1 VRNPPVED
9 EFLSASPSNLPP
21 AASPAPDHAAVW
33 KDEVSARVRA
43 HRSGRPRIPEN
54 QPVLPGMESTTP
66 SSVAA
71 RVAERYSRV
80 PSWRDAM
87 AAEAASQAAAAAAA
101 LSAAPNPARPPAK
114 PQTAESTAAP
124 IAQPPASLFAEPESV
139 GSAPA
144 PAPRRARTAAAPK
157 SAKTEPAAFQP
168 DLIRYSV
175 STDSLPAPR
184 SAPAQARAQAFAHTT
199 TPYASQAVLDP
210 LADAIVEPTRLLPA
224 RVIEFPRELI
234 APRKAR
240 PRFAEGPLLD
250 EAPAITEAPVSSTT
264 QTVITHAAR
273 PTTPPDAASLHIFE
287 AEPET
292 SPQRATPSGT
302 QTKSVPE
309 WHSIHLDSEEPVRE
323 PQAAARPSLLGDTHL
338 PVAPIEDRLMS
349 GVVDIALTL
358 AAFLV
363 FVLVFAACT
372 THPPTGRT
380 ALIGAAVALFA
391 MWVLYQLL
399 FFSLSAA
406 TPGMRYAKIAL
417 CTFDDENPTRKAMR
431 VRIAAFLLSAMPL
444 GLGFLWTVFDEDYL
458 GWHDRITGT
467 YQRSYREL

>member
-1 VRNPPVED
+1 
-9 EFLSASPSNLPP
+9 
-21 AASPAPDHAAVW
+21 
-33 KDEVSARVRA
+33 
-43 HRSGRPRIPEN
+43 
-54 QPVLPGMESTTP
+54 
-66 SSVAA
+66 
-71 RVAERYSRV
+71 
-80 PSWRDAM
+80 M
-87 AAEAASQAAAAAAA
+87 AAEAASQAAAALNAARPSPKPQPAAPVESAAA
-101 LSAAPNPARPPAK
+101 
-114 PQTAESTAAP
+114 TV
-124 IAQPPASLFAEPESV
+124 AQPVATLFADPEPVSP
-139 GSAPA
+139 APP
-144 PAPRRARTAAAPK
+144 PAPRRAKSASSPK
-157 SAKTEPAAFQP
+157 TAKTEPSAFQP

-184 SAPAQARAQAFAHTT
+184 SAPAQARAQAFHHD
-199 TPYASQAVLDP
+199 ASTSTAQAILDP

-264 QTVITHAAR
+264 QTVITRAAR
-273 PTTPPDAASLHIFE
+273 PNTPPDAASLHIFE
-287 AEPET
+287 AEPEIDA
-292 SPQRATPSGT
+292 QHATPSGT

-338 PVAPIEDRLMS
+338 HVAPIEDRLMS

-372 THPPTGRT
+372 THPPTGRA

-417 CTFDDENPTRKAMR
+417 CTFDDENPTRNAMR
-431 VRIAAFLLSAMPL
+431 GRIAALLLSAMPL
-444 GLGFLWTVFDEDYL
+444 GLLWAVFDEDYL
-458 GWHDRITGT
+458 GWHDRITQT

>member
-1 VRNPPVED
+1 
-9 EFLSASPSNLPP
+9 
-21 AASPAPDHAAVW
+21 
-33 KDEVSARVRA
+33 
-43 HRSGRPRIPEN
+43 
-54 QPVLPGMESTTP
+54 
-66 SSVAA
+66 
-71 RVAERYSRV
+71 
-80 PSWRDAM
+80 M

-101 LSAAPNPARPPAK
+101 LNAAPNAARPAAK
-114 PQTAESTAAP
+114 PQPAPSAEPVAAAT
-124 IAQPPASLFAEPESV
+124 AQPAATLFAEPESV

-144 PAPRRARTAAAPK
+144 PAPRRARTAATPK
-157 SAKTEPAAFQP
+157 TAKTEPAPFQP

-184 SAPAQARAQAFAHTT
+184 SAHAQARAQVFAHAT

-250 EAPAITEAPVSSTT
+250 EAPAISEAPVSSTT
-264 QTVITHAAR
+264 QTVITRTAW
-273 PTTPPDAASLHIFE
+273 PTTPPNAASLHIFE
-287 AEPET
+287 AEPDIDA
-292 SPQRATPSGT
+292 QRASPSGT
-302 QTKSVPE
+302 QPQSVPE
-309 WHSIHLDSEEPVRE
+309 WHSIHLDSEEPMRE
-323 PQAAARPSLLGDTHL
+323 PQVAARPSLLGDTHL

-399 FFSLSAA
+399 FFSLSAS

-431 VRIAAFLLSAMPL
+431 VRIAALLLSAMPL
-444 GLGFLWTVFDEDYL
+444 GLGFLWAIFDEDYL